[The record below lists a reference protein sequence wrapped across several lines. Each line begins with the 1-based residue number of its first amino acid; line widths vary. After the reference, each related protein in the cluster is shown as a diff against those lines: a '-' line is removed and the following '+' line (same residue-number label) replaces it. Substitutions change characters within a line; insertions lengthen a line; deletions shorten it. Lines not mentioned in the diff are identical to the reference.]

1 MKIGQF
7 TLRTDGLLAGTLDH
21 HGARKELTLKA
32 LPSNSG
38 PSHEMLISGRATQPP
53 SHAWPT
59 AGGVLKAR
67 LSLNNGA
74 TTLYLS
80 LQPTGD
86 GGYAIHWDRPRA
98 TDQSRDRIPE
108 RAR

>member
-1 MKIGQF
+1 MKIGQL
-7 TLRTDGLLAGTLDH
+7 TLRSDGILAGFLEH
-21 HGARKELTLKA
+21 HAARKELALKS
-32 LPSNSG
+32 LPTNSG
-38 PSHEMLISGRATQPP
+38 PSHEILVSGRNTHPP

-59 AGGVLKAR
+59 AGGILKAR

-80 LQPTGD
+80 LQPIGD

-98 TDQSRDRIPE
+98 TDQSRARIPE